1 MKKYAVLA
9 AILGVSLSSA
19 AIAAPIN
26 HLGTHDAA
34 VGVGTK
40 EAYVEYKATNEIT
53 VGVGRNDRDEYGNPK
68 DVYMQYHVF
77 GQNIRLLGGYRWNMD
92 LTHESNAYGGLALST
107 PTVPIL
113 GINAYAS
120 YIAGKDF
127 NESQVGLN
135 KSLIANLDLNVN
147 YHNFKPDHGKRE
159 NGVGVGLTMRF

>member
-1 MKKYAVLA
+1 
-9 AILGVSLSSA
+9 
-19 AIAAPIN
+19 
-26 HLGTHDAA
+26 
-34 VGVGTK
+34 
-40 EAYVEYKATNEIT
+40 
-53 VGVGRNDRDEYGNPK
+53 
-68 DVYMQYHVF
+68 MQYHVF

>member
-19 AIAAPIN
+19 AMAAPIN

-34 VGVGTK
+34 
-40 EAYVEYKATNEIT
+40 

>member
-9 AILGVSLSSA
+9 TILGVSLSSA
-19 AIAAPIN
+19 AMAAPIN